1 MIATVVG
8 LNPADSVL
16 LTRRVIDLILGT
28 LGLVLVAVT
37 ALPHMLANPLGLGLA
52 TLVALLIVLG
62 ARWLCRRGRPRAAM
76 WVLALTF
83 WLGLGTIATLSA
95 SPIVSV
101 MPMLGLLPAMTVV
114 VGMRQ
119 AMGLGGSFVALIGAL
134 SLAREAGT
142 DLPVHFPG
150 SAVGDIL
157 PMLAGLLIAV
167 LPLSV
172 VLRAIATAQDRMRA
186 FAEISAD
193 RYWETDAKHRYTAYW
208 GRDLTDEEL
217 RQRLGR
223 TPWEALRTTDAQA
236 LQLMERHRQLV
247 IGRQPFA
254 NFEFRQEGADGRVR
268 WMSASGVPMHDASGE
283 FIGYRGCTLDVN
295 WRKEKEAELEA
306 ARQLAESAAQ
316 AKSDFLANMSHE
328 IRTPMNAIIG
338 MSHLALKTDLTPRQH
353 DYVGKIQSSAQH
365 LLGLIN
371 DILDFSKIEAGKL
384 DVERVEFRLD
394 TLLNHVANLI
404 GEKAAAKGLELVF
417 DVAAD
422 VPEALVGDSLR
433 LSQILI
439 NYANNAVKFT
449 DRGQVG
455 VTVMVRERRDG
466 QVLLHAAVSD
476 TGIGMTP
483 EQIGKLFQSFQQADT
498 STTRK
503 YGGTGLGLSISRR
516 LAELMDGEVGV
527 DSTPGQGS
535 TFWVSVWLGVGRS
548 NTALSSPEHGAT
560 HTSAQAASGAAVDL
574 SALRGARLL
583 LVEDNDLNQQV
594 ASEMLGDEGFVVEIA
609 ENGRI
614 AVDKVLAA
622 HTAGQPYDLV
632 LMDMQMPVMDGV
644 SATQEIRR
652 TLDDQAL
659 PIVAMTANAMQQDR
673 DRCMAAGMQDV
684 VTKPI
689 DPDDLWRALHAWVPP
704 RAADAQAT
712 AATVPSGAA
721 ARAAGPAEPSASAPA
736 LAGPAANAPPSLP
749 PGLQA
754 IDGLDTT
761 LGLKRVLGKVPR
773 YLSML
778 EKFAAGQAGTVDALR
793 QALAQADIETATRLA
808 HTTKGVAGNIGAQ
821 PVQQAAGELEEAL
834 KHGASDPATLQA
846 LVNHLQAL
854 LQPLLQGLAAQ
865 LTPAAPATAA
875 AVEIDEDALRQV
887 TQRLAQLI
895 ADMDAEAGDWL
906 EAHRPLLLG
915 AYPMHLAALESAVKD
930 FDFDA
935 AEQQLQAAQSSRGA

>member
-62 ARWLCRRGRPRAAM
+62 ARWLCQRGRPRAAM

-83 WLGLGTIATLSA
+83 WLVLGTIATLSA

-652 TLDDQAL
+652 TLDAQAL

-673 DRCMAAGMQDV
+673 DRCMDAGMQDV

-689 DPDDLWRALHAWVPP
+689 DPDQLWQALHAWVRPRPGLGLPARVLPDTPP
-704 RAADAQAT
+704 CAAHAQGMGTVATASAAQQADA
-712 AATVPSGAA
+712 S
-721 ARAAGPAEPSASAPA
+721 
-736 LAGPAANAPPSLP
+736 SLP
-749 PGLQA
+749 TDIP
-754 IDGLDTT
+754 GLDTA
-761 LGLKRVLGKVPR
+761 LGLTRVLGKVPR
-773 YLSML
+773 YLNML
-778 EKFAAGQAGTVDALR
+778 ERYVAGQRGAMTELDA
-793 QALAQADIETATRLA
+793 ALARQDRETAQRLA
-808 HTTKGVAGNIGAQ
+808 HTTKGVSGNIGALQ
-821 PVQQAAGELEEAL
+821 VQQQAEAL
-834 KHGASDPATLQA
+834 EQA
-846 LVNHLQAL
+846 LKDGESWERLA
-854 LQPLLQGLAAQ
+854 PL
-865 LTPAAPATAA
+865 
-875 AVEIDEDALRQV
+875 VDALRQDLDPLVQALAAKLPQATAPAPTHRVAVDEAELERV
-887 TQRLAQLI
+887 TRRLGELLR
-895 ADMDAEAGDWL
+895 DMDSEAGDWL
-906 EAHRPLLLG
+906 GQHQALLAS
-915 AYPMHLAALESAVKD
+915 AYPAHLPGLQAAVEA

-935 AEQQLQAAQSSRGA
+935 AIEQLDAGMAARAAA